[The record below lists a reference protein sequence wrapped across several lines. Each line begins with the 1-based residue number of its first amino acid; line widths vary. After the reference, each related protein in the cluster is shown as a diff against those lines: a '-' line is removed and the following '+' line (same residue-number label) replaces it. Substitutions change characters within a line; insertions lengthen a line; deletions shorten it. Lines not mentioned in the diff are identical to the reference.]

1 MFSNYIL
8 SLFHSVTIAVVYIGT
23 RQPVILWHLTV
34 TAHIVTGKHVKMLIP
49 DQGIHFSLLV
59 TSEKP

>member
-1 MFSNYIL
+1 ML
-8 SLFHSVTIAVVYIGT
+8 SLFQSVTIAVVYNKCT